1 MSLDRSAETAGNTG
15 IPRAAEQS
23 ERSLRVEQ
31 TERSETVAQVAIGTL
46 VIFIALML
54 VAVVTTAVLFDTAGI
69 LESEAEDTSEGA
81 SDQLTDRLDIVAVTG
96 SDITDLQIRQIEIVV
111 TKSTDGS
118 PVDLR
123 NVTVQWLG
131 PETGTTLVHE
141 DTALAGQDTFSTVN
155 YTDTDGTFP
164 VLTSTEDRYAL
175 QFQPG
180 VEFGDSGLGEGERVE
195 LTLVTPAGATLPL
208 RITAP
213 QSLDGRDSV
222 EL

>member
-1 MSLDRSAETAGNTG
+1 VSLDRSAGAAGNTE
-15 IPRAAEQS
+15 IPQAAEQS
-23 ERSLRVEQ
+23 ERSR
-31 TERSETVAQVAIGTL
+31 TVGQVAIGTL
-46 VIFIALML
+46 VIFIALTL
-54 VAVVTTAVLFDTAGI
+54 VAVATTAVLFDTAGI
-69 LESEAEDTSEGA
+69 LESEAEDTSDGA

-96 SDITDLQIRQIEIVV
+96 SDIQDLQIRQIEIVV
-111 TKSTDGS
+111 TQS
-118 PVDLR
+118 PDSNSVDLR

-131 PETGTTLVHE
+131 PETGTALVHE

-175 QFQPG
+175 QFKPG
-180 VEFGDSGLGEGERVE
+180 VEFGNSGLGEGERVE

-213 QSLDGRDSV
+213 QSLGGRDSV